1 MNLAVTSSLVRI
13 SSLEMPKISR
23 SPGSIETSP
32 FLWHLAWL
40 TQTGPSNTDLLS
52 FQVSEAWNVFVR
64 LIWETHPLG
73 ASISCAAVL
82 LCNYIT
88 LHKTTSEAAAILR
101 HTTEKGRKAL
111 GGGAFSQNSKGNKFL
126 GGGSLNLCT
135 HISFLYILK
144 KAKKFNKTTREF
156 SFFRNMILLQHINQ
170 PHLRFEEREIVFAFI

>member
-1 MNLAVTSSLVRI
+1 MTSSLVRI

-126 GGGSLNLCT
+126 GGEPQLVHTHQLPSYFKRKQRNLA
-135 HISFLYILK
+135 IP
-144 KAKKFNKTTREF
+144 
-156 SFFRNMILLQHINQ
+156 LLNQ